1 MKPGKHQRNKQR
13 CQDLF
18 GRSTTVHSSKQPMC
32 FVQGQGQ
39 KREQKHTTKN
49 FDEFHNYSPLL
60 TIVSSV
66 VRIWIQPS
74 FFKKQKMVNFS
85 WGDRFLNVENP
96 CLLV

>member
-1 MKPGKHQRNKQR
+1 MKPGNIKGTNK
-13 CQDLF
+13 DVKIYF